1 VFVLLPTYRAPLEE
15 VDALLEEHRD
25 WLDEHIEA
33 GRFLLAGRQ
42 QPRDGGFIL
51 AADGD
56 RRELEHIAAT
66 DPFSTAGLVN
76 YQVLEVLPTAGT
88 PAVLQALA
96 AHGVAVSVP
105 VRATTSATTS
115 DTTRR

>member
-1 VFVLLPTYRAPLEE
+1 VFVLLPTYRAPLDE

-25 WLDEHIEA
+25 WIDGHVEA
-33 GRFLLAGRQ
+33 GRFLVAGRQ
-42 QPRDGGFIL
+42 EPRDGGFIL

-56 RRELEHIAAT
+56 RQELERVAAT
-66 DPFSTAGLVN
+66 DPFSTAGLVT
-76 YQVLEVLPTAGT
+76 YQVLEVLPTAGA

-105 VRATTSATTS
+105 VRAATG

>member
-15 VDALLEEHRD
+15 VDALLDEHRD
-25 WLDEHIEA
+25 WLDGHCAE

-42 QPRDGGFIL
+42 VPRDGGFIL

-56 RRELEHIAAT
+56 RRELERIAAT
-66 DPFSTAGLVN
+66 DPFSTAGLVT
-76 YQVLEVLPTAGT
+76 YEVLEVLPTAGI
-88 PAVLQALA
+88 PAVLQAFA

-105 VRATTSATTS
+105 VR
-115 DTTRR
+115 